1 MEINDFLTP
10 INLADFSTEKF
21 LSVDSFFSG
30 VKTFV
35 SNNSFPDLQDTRV
48 ALIGVDESRGAN
60 PSYFAKGAADSIRKK
75 LYSLKKHSSRINFVD
90 IGNQLPGHKVNDTS
104 IALTTILTELYR
116 QNIIP
121 IIIGGSQ
128 DLTFA
133 HYQAF
138 KQLDQI
144 INIVGIDSKF
154 DLGVPSD
161 ALSSSTYLGK
171 IILDQ
176 PNYLFNYSQLAYQT
190 YLVGQTSIDMMI
202 NLFFDVY
209 RLGIVSSEI
218 KECEPIIRNADIISF
233 DISSIRQSDA
243 PASSDPS
250 PNGLYGEQA
259 CQLMQYAGM
268 SDKMCGLGLYEY
280 NPENDSS
287 GQTAS
292 LIAQMIWYFVEG
304 ILNRKKD
311 LPEANPN
318 SFTIYRS
325 TINEGKQTLNFLKS
339 NKTGRW
345 WMELPLQETKKK
357 LTRHHFIPCSHAD
370 YITACNNE
378 IPERWWQ
385 ALQKIS

>member
-1 MEINDFLTP
+1 MEINEYLSP
-10 INLADFSTEKF
+10 VNLVDFSGEKF
-21 LSVDSFFSG
+21 KAVDSFLSG
-30 VKTFV
+30 IKTHN
-35 SNNSFPDLQDTRV
+35 SNAAFPDLNDARV
-48 ALIGVDESRGAN
+48 ALIGVDESRGSN
-60 PSYFAKGAADSIRKK
+60 PSYIATGAADLIRKK
-75 LYSLKKHSSRINFVD
+75 LYALKKHSSRINFVD
-90 IGNQLPGHKVNDTS
+90 IGNLIPGHKVNDS
-104 IALTTILTELYR
+104 SVALTTILTELNR
-116 QNIIP
+116 LNVIP
-121 IIIGGSQ
+121 VIIGSSQ

-133 HYQAF
+133 HYQSF
-138 KQLDQI
+138 KQIDQI

-161 ALSSSTYLGK
+161 ALSSSSYLGK

-176 PNYLFNYSQLAYQT
+176 PNYLFNYSHLAYQT
-190 YLVGQTSIDMMI
+190 YLVGQTSVDMMT
-202 NLFFDVY
+202 NLYFDTY
-209 RLGIVSSEI
+209 RLGVVSSEI
-218 KECEPIIRNADIISF
+218 KECEPILRNADIVTF
-233 DISSIRQSDA
+233 DMSSIRQSDA
-243 PASSDPS
+243 ASSSDPS

-268 SDKMCGLGLYEY
+268 SDKMSGLGIYEY
-280 NPENDSS
+280 DPSKDSS
-287 GQTAS
+287 GQTAG

-311 LPEANPN
+311 LPEINPN

-357 LTRHHFIPCSHAD
+357 LTRHHFIPCSHTD
-370 YITACNNE
+370 YLTACNNE

>member
-1 MEINDFLTP
+1 MSIKDFLSP
-10 INLADFSTEKF
+10 INPELFDGEQYKIS
-21 LSVDSFFSG
+21 DSFYSG
-30 VKTFV
+30 SKIFTSVE
-35 SNNSFPDLQDTRV
+35 NFPDLQDAKV

-60 PSYFAKGAADSIRKK
+60 PKYDSAGAADAIRKK
-75 LYSLKKHSSRINFVD
+75 VYSLKKHASRINFVD
-90 IGNQLPGHKVNDTS
+90 VGNIIPGHKVNDTS
-104 IALTTILTELYR
+104 IALTSILTELN
-116 QNIIP
+116 QKNIIP

-133 HYQAF
+133 HYQSF
-138 KQLDQI
+138 KQIDQI

-154 DLGVPSD
+154 DLGMPTD

-190 YLVGQTSIDMMI
+190 YLVGQQAVDMMH
-202 NLFFDVY
+202 NLYFDTY
-209 RLGIVSSEI
+209 RLGVVNSEI

-233 DISSIRQSDA
+233 DLSSIRQSDA
-243 PASSDPS
+243 PATSDPS
-250 PNGLYGEQA
+250 PNGLYGEHA

-268 SDKMCGLGLYEY
+268 SDKFTGIGFYEY
-280 NPENDSS
+280 NVSVDATL
-287 GQTAS
+287 QTAS
-292 LIAQMIWYFVEG
+292 LVSQMIWYLMEG
-304 ILNRKKD
+304 IINRKKD
-311 LPEANPN
+311 LPEINPN

-325 TINEGKQTLNFLKS
+325 TINEGKQTVNFLKS

-345 WMELPLQETKKK
+345 WMELPMQETKKK

-370 YITACNNE
+370 YLTACNNE

-385 ALQKIS
+385 ALQKLS